1 MIVTD
6 LFESAPEQG
15 MAEDANPNYI
25 WIQGDFDGDTAT
37 TGSKQGSLLDKQTT
51 QVKLTRGRMSNVRPL
66 SGPPTESGKTIKQ
79 DQIPLTLDAGNQKFS
94 TTGIDLQLTVAP
106 NGYMSQGGVGRVLGT
121 AVVKIMRPGNVPESL
136 GDLRPALGSKRDQGK
151 SVRKWRKARG
161 MDESGMAEA
170 HGNYAGDTPVN
181 LGGVS
186 MKMIQ
191 AGDTVRYI
199 DQQAQVV
206 DMSPDRKYSRI
217 TIPSSSTT
225 KNVLTSDLKQLGQG
239 MRESDD
245 EQLDEL
251 SFKDI
256 QRGARKI
263 SQGAKKFTK
272 NVADTGAAIGGAA
285 GDIGGAIKQV
295 GKTVI
300 ADPVAATYNA
310 TKSGLNKAADVAAG
324 TYGDLKAGVQKV
336 GAAGKAVGTD
346 IGDAGTAVGK
356 GLQSVGRGI
365 ANVAGGVGQGVGA
378 TLGGATTGLGRATAK
393 GFNTGVQNV
402 GGNAVDRLQT
412 NVFTIKKQI
421 DTKKAEIQDLEAQL
435 SKAKPAPAYLSKQF
449 SAQVPNPATGKPW
462 TQAELAAQAAPAA
475 TNATATTA
483 TTATPFQVP
492 GAVTNPGTVK
502 PAAATAAD
510 TFPGENPQGAG
521 YVGRL
526 EVARRQA
533 ARNAQA
539 AKKPAAPN
547 FGQQN
552 TGYKSVNNVPKTSDA
567 MAETRIATALKKPVA
582 EMLQMVETK
591 EDVQRIKKF
600 VDDTFVKHGA
610 VNESAF
616 TVRNQILELVTQV
629 GAQRRRDFAAQQA
642 H

>member
-6 LFESAPEQG
+6 LFESAPEQ
-15 MAEDANPNYI
+15 D
-25 WIQGDFDGDTAT
+25 
-37 TGSKQGSLLDKQTT
+37 
-51 QVKLTRGRMSNVRPL
+51 
-66 SGPPTESGKTIKQ
+66 
-79 DQIPLTLDAGNQKFS
+79 
-94 TTGIDLQLTVAP
+94 
-106 NGYMSQGGVGRVLGT
+106 
-121 AVVKIMRPGNVPESL
+121 
-136 GDLRPALGSKRDQGK
+136 
-151 SVRKWRKARG
+151 
-161 MDESGMAEA
+161 MAEA

-225 KNVLTSDLKQLGQG
+225 KNVLTSDLRQLGQG

-285 GDIGGAIKQV
+285 GDIGGAIRQV

-346 IGDAGTAVGK
+346 IGDAGTAVGQ
-356 GLQSVGRGI
+356 GLQSVGRGV

-378 TLGGATTGLGRATAK
+378 TLGGATTGLARATAK
-393 GFNTGVQNV
+393 GFNSGVQNV
-402 GGNAVDRLQT
+402 GGDAVDRLET

-435 SKAKPAPAYLSKQF
+435 SKAEP
-449 SAQVPNPATGKPW
+449 
-462 TQAELAAQAAPAA
+462 AAQAAPVGSATRQSYAGMKADGTPYSNDELRNKFFPTTTAAPAAA
-475 TNATATTA
+475 TNNATATTA
-483 TTATPFQVP
+483 TSAPSNRFLPFQVP

-502 PAAATAAD
+502 P
-510 TFPGENPQGAG
+510 
-521 YVGRL
+521 
-526 EVARRQA
+526 
-533 ARNAQA
+533 
-539 AKKPAAPN
+539 N
-547 FGQQN
+547 FGRQN

-567 MAETRIATALKKPVA
+567 VAETRIATALKKPVA
-582 EMLQMVETK
+582 EMLRMVETK
-591 EDVQRIKKF
+591 EDVQRIKQF
-600 VDDTFVKHGA
+600 VDQTFVRYGA
-610 VNESAF
+610 VHESAL

>member
-6 LFESAPEQG
+6 LFESAP
-15 MAEDANPNYI
+15 
-25 WIQGDFDGDTAT
+25 
-37 TGSKQGSLLDKQTT
+37 
-51 QVKLTRGRMSNVRPL
+51 
-66 SGPPTESGKTIKQ
+66 
-79 DQIPLTLDAGNQKFS
+79 
-94 TTGIDLQLTVAP
+94 
-106 NGYMSQGGVGRVLGT
+106 GV
-121 AVVKIMRPGNVPESL
+121 
-136 GDLRPALGSKRDQGK
+136 
-151 SVRKWRKARG
+151 
-161 MDESGMAEA
+161 AEA

-239 MRESDD
+239 MAESDD
-245 EQLDEL
+245 EQLDEFGL
-251 SFKDI
+251 KDI
-256 QRGARKI
+256 QRGAKKI
-263 SQGAKKFTK
+263 SKGAQKFTK

-285 GDIGGAIKQV
+285 SDIGGAIKQV

-310 TKSGLNKAADVAAG
+310 TKSGLNKATDVAAG

-346 IGDAGTAVGK
+346 IGNAGTAVGQ
-356 GLQSVGRGI
+356 GLQSVGRGV

-393 GFNTGVQNV
+393 GFNSGVQNV
-402 GGNAVDRLQT
+402 GGDAVDRLET

-435 SKAKPAPAYLSKQF
+435 SKAEPAPVGGATRQSYAGMKADGTPYTNDELRNKFFPTTPTTPAPAAS
-449 SAQVPNPATGKPW
+449 
-462 TQAELAAQAAPAA
+462 
-475 TNATATTA
+475 NATATTA
-483 TTATPFQVP
+483 TSATPFQVP

-502 PAAATAAD
+502 PAAATAAG
-510 TFPGENPQGAG
+510 TFPGEDPQGAG

-539 AKKPAAPN
+539 ANKPAAPN

-552 TGYKSVNNVPKTSDA
+552 TGYKSVTNVPKTSAAMPKPLGATAPAASTTSGAGKLDKKALDYIKSINATQPEA

-591 EDVQRIKKF
+591 EDVQRIKQF
-600 VDDTFVKHGA
+600 VDQTFVRYGA

-616 TVRNQILELVTQV
+616 VVRNQILELVTQV